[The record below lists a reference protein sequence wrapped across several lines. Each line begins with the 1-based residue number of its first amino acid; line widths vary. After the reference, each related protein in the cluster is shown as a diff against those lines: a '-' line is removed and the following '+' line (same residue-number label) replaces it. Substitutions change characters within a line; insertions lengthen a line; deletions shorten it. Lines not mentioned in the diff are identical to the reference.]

1 MNIFVVI
8 MLALLGFVL
17 AFFLGFAISTVVNRE
32 DPIGDL
38 RIDES
43 DPEDGPYLFLE
54 LKNKP
59 STFKNFK
66 GVVLNVINESY
77 ISQK

>member
-1 MNIFVVI
+1 MTIL
-8 MLALLGFVL
+8 LAFILTTIGFVIGVVVGL
-17 AFFLGFAISTVVNRE
+17 AIEKTRHVE
-32 DPIGDL
+32 PIGDL

-54 LKNKP
+54 LNARPDNIKTHKQV
-59 STFKNFK
+59 T
-66 GVVLNVINESY
+66 LNVKVENF

>member
-1 MNIFVVI
+1 MTILLEFLAVTVVFVVGVFI
-8 MLALLGFVL
+8 GIVFEK
-17 AFFLGFAISTVVNRE
+17 SRRDE
-32 DPIGDL
+32 SIGDL

-54 LKNKP
+54 LNTRPDNIKTRKRV
-59 STFKNFK
+59 T
-66 GVVLNVINESY
+66 LNVKVENF